1 MTAVAKTNATN
12 YPLGYYY
19 VTTDHAKKI
28 DDFKRTSGDMETVL
42 ITQYVRGW
50 LGKNRN
56 FCLDLAKTDADSR
69 GMIFSDWAKSV
80 YEEGFKKLPPLKK
93 ELNPPSS
100 PLKSIHLTAK
110 EELVRRK
117 INNLTLGVQN
127 LVFFKLIENY
137 YYRGKTIDFVSD
149 IVAEHLDRLWD
160 NLYASQVA
168 ANDFNNWI

>member
-117 INNLTLGVQN
+117 RRCCKSFSSSLFYSH
-127 LVFFKLIENY
+127 LVIESTVCAPAA
-137 YYRGKTIDFVSD
+137 GKFGI
-149 IVAEHLDRLWD
+149 L
-160 NLYASQVA
+160 
-168 ANDFNNWI
+168 